1 MDPQLQLLP
10 ALLSLLR
17 GEEHQA
23 LTEGCKQ
30 DGAREGP
37 APGQAAKLQDR
48 PDSEQDVRDEEWII
62 FWIESP

>member
-1 MDPQLQLLP
+1 MEPQLQPLP
-10 ALLSLLR
+10 PLLSLLR

-30 DGAREGP
+30 DGALEDP
-37 APGQAAKLQDR
+37 APGSAKLQDR